1 MAEMIAKV
9 SKLSGGDMRVFV
21 EMMFTI
27 LFILTEF
34 AARIL
39 FVNFLMDNEKFIHRF
54 NVYE

>member
-1 MAEMIAKV
+1 MIAKV

-21 EMMFTI
+21 EEMMFTI